1 MSTSEVKISQMGGLS
16 KVRKAF
22 ARMLSCVQLCAT
34 PWAAA
39 HQAPLSM
46 ESPRQECWSGVPFP
60 SPEDLASPASSGGL
74 LTTVPPGKAFG
85 RKQKLPTCFSFWP
98 LLQICLPLDCL
109 PLEPWPRVRASHQLM
124 VMPASGMT
132 PRGQR
137 AQIRPSASFRNMNHT
152 MATKRGTQI
161 QKGLLCDL

>member
-109 PLEPWPRVRASHQLM
+109 PLLKHTCHIPPYYTCSLAFPLPEGPPSFEPHSSML
-124 VMPASGMT
+124 S
-132 PRGQR
+132 
-137 AQIRPSASFRNMNHT
+137 
-152 MATKRGTQI
+152 
-161 QKGLLCDL
+161 